1 MQLPFPDVLLEF
13 PEENAVLHPPFQRC
27 CTSDVQLPLQ
37 SNDASATM
45 GTAEE
50 N

>member
-1 MQLPFPDVLLEF
+1 MQLLIPDVLVEF
-13 PEENAVLHPPFQRC
+13 PEKNKVLHPPFQWC
-27 CTSDVQLPLQ
+27 CTSDIQLPLQ